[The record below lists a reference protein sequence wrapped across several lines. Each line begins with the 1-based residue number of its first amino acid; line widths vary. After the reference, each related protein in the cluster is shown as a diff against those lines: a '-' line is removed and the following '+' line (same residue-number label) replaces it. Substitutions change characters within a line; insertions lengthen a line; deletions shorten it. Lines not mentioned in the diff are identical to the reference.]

1 MKRRKWMA
9 LMLCAGIFMAD
20 FSGIPLKV
28 SAEQVEQAETTLDD
42 QGTQKDDGE
51 NTELIQET
59 EDENNSEES
68 PIETEPEESA
78 AEDIFLIFTRT
89 MRTIFNRSCVQRI
102 RSLS

>member
-28 SAEQVEQAETTLDD
+28 SAEQVEQAETVLDD

-59 EDENNSEES
+59 EDEIIQNNRRSKQ
-68 PIETEPEESA
+68 
-78 AEDIFLIFTRT
+78 
-89 MRTIFNRSCVQRI
+89 NRKKERQKIQQRKNYHQQKW
-102 RSLS
+102 

>member
-28 SAEQVEQAETTLDD
+28 SAEQVEQAETVLDD
-42 QGTQKDDGE
+42 QGTQKDDGV

-59 EDENNSEES
+59 DDKNNSKF
-68 PIETEPEESA
+68 
-78 AEDIFLIFTRT
+78 IFLRNVLVILL
-89 MRTIFNRSCVQRI
+89 
-102 RSLS
+102 LSFIKMK